1 MSVCTNND
9 IITDFGVFPECN
21 SQVCVGA
28 PPQTMAPDKCED
40 GEAKEYTWMAED
52 GEQYYVHVRSDVTS
66 GVGTNFTIV
75 YMEADDG
82 SGGDSDGASAGN
94 GAGAGVLSSLLA
106 LGASAVATVFM

>member
-1 MSVCTNND
+1 VTVSVCTNND
-9 IITDFGVFPECN
+9 IITDYGVFPECN

-28 PPQTMAPDKCED
+28 PKQTMAPDKCED
-40 GEAKEYTWMAED
+40 GEAKEFTWMAED

-82 SGGDSDGASAGN
+82 RDGDGASGGS
-94 GAGAGVLSSLLA
+94 GASVVVLSSLLI
-106 LGASAVATVFM
+106 LGASAAATVFL